1 MTLKTKRFV
10 TVMII
15 INMFIIFTMGTL
27 YYQYKSLNKKN
38 KMLDIVMVRER
49 DFNKDDFV
57 EVKNV
62 IPDIDVKLRYASKN
76 NITGRILYS
85 DNRAF
90 LRYGTAVKLK
100 GAQKD
105 LSKMGYSIRIW
116 DAYRPREVQW
126 SLWEVVPDTRYIV
139 NPKVGSVHSRG
150 AAVDVTVV
158 DKNGKEMDMP
168 TDFDEFGSKSG
179 REYTGASEIEKNN
192 ALMLEKVMVK
202 NGFKSVFTEWWHFND
217 TEWKN
222 YGLIDKVYENNSEK
236 KYSLSMQGVKNYSTE
251 DISFSAF
258 IKDKIED
265 FNMGNIKVWIKYKT
279 ADIKNLF
286 NKYTA
291 EE

>member
-15 INMFIIFTMGTL
+15 INMCIIFTMGTL

-38 KMLDIVMVRER
+38 KALDIVMVREM
-49 DFNKDDFV
+49 DFNKNDFV

-62 IPDIDVKLRYASKN
+62 IPDINVELRYASEN
-76 NITGRILYS
+76 NITGKILYS

-100 GAQKD
+100 GAQED

-126 SLWEVVPDTRYIV
+126 SLWKVVPDTRYIV
-139 NPKVGSVHSRG
+139 NPKTGSVHSRG

-158 DKNGKEMDMP
+158 DKNGKELDMP
-168 TDFDEFGSKSG
+168 TDFDEFGSKSE
-179 REYTGASEIEKNN
+179 REYKGASEIEKKN
-192 ALMLEKVMVK
+192 AQMLEEIMVK
-202 NGFKSVFTEWWHFND
+202 SGFNSVFTEWWHFND
-217 TEWKN
+217 TEWKS

-236 KYSLSMQGVKNYSTE
+236 KYSLNMQGVKNYSTE
-251 DISFSAF
+251 NISFSTF
-258 IKDKIED
+258 IKDKIEN
-265 FNMGNIKVWIKYKT
+265 FNMGNIKVWIKYKA